1 MVLALPAGL
10 RVTREHKPPAS
21 RCPANS
27 TLERGG
33 GTLGISETPRG
44 VGETVLPGT
53 PPRDFP
59 LCTFMGRLGG
69 NGLGIRWRGVGG
81 AGVQLALVRPPWQGT
96 PGSIPHLEA
105 GSHLL
110 TSRLPPAV
118 CLSARALGLCGRLGS
133 GVGTPPEGRAWWVLQ
148 GRVSQESSWHP
159 CHPASAGTDTDTWSS
174 HKR

>member
-1 MVLALPAGL
+1 MSCKLNIRERRGDTGYL
-10 RVTREHKPPAS
+10 RDPS
-21 RCPANS
+21 GC
-27 TLERGG
+27 GG
-33 GTLGISETPRG
+33 DR
-44 VGETVLPGT
+44 
-53 PPRDFP
+53 PPRDPPGIFRYAR
-59 LCTFMGRLGG
+59 LWDGWEGMVWGSGGGGR
-69 NGLGIRWRGVGG
+69 GG

-105 GSHLL
+105 GSHSL

-133 GVGTPPEGRAWWVLQ
+133 GVGTPPEGRARWVLQ